1 LFGGVSLLIYNPA
14 RQPTNEDSMSAEITP
29 ELLGR
34 INNAYFTWFT
44 TVRADGMP
52 QPTPVWFIR
61 DGEDFIIYSMP
72 DAQKLKN
79 IRQNSKVA
87 LSFADDHE
95 GEEYAVVMG
104 EAAIVEDVPPVH
116 QNPPY
121 VAKYGGGIQRL
132 GWTPEQMAGMFSTV
146 IRVTTTQV
154 RGE

>member
-1 LFGGVSLLIYNPA
+1 
-14 RQPTNEDSMSAEITP
+14 MSAEIKP
-29 ELLGR
+29 ELLER

-72 DAQKLKN
+72 NAQKVKN
-79 IRQNSKVA
+79 IRQNPKVA
-87 LSFADDHE
+87 LNFGEDHE
-95 GEEYAVVMG
+95 GEVYVVVMG
-104 EAAIVEDVPPVH
+104 EAAIVTDVPPVH

-121 VAKYGGGIQRL
+121 VAKYASGIQRL

-146 IRVTTTQV
+146 IRVKPVHV